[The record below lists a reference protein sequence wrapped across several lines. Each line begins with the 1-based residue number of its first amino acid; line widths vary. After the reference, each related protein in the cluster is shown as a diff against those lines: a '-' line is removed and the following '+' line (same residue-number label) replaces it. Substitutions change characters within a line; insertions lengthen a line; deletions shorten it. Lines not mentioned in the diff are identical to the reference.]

1 VRSTESKGQGDR
13 SSVRPQYLSDAT
25 QSITIDISG
34 PTNYTATANLTVNSS
49 GCTSTLASTI
59 CTLSVPGL
67 LPGDYT
73 ATLTTYDQTG
83 GTGNVLSSAQAVA
96 FTITAGQSNNIDIS
110 LSGAPVSTLVVPVGV
125 FTESNGTGGYDLIGL
140 GAHRFVVETLDADN
154 NIIAGPGAPTFTV
167 GSTSGSLGVTVV
179 APKTTSPNEFSVT
192 PPSSYSA
199 STASFTVTPTFAG
212 QQTNGCTLTGASCTG
227 ASVNVD
233 MKQMLAVANNG
244 TVPGNVSLYVLGATS
259 PFTTLTSGINNPTH
273 LAADAAGDLFV
284 ANWDGVAAS
293 NVLEFAVG
301 GTALTN
307 TISAA
312 GGYPEGIA
320 VDALHQ
326 DLGIITCGTSC
337 SGTNADA
344 LEIVAPPYNGTPAAV
359 TTPISDPNSIAAD
372 ASGDFY
378 VANCATCETTGL
390 DNILEIT
397 TAGATLYT
405 YELVDS
411 CPCPGLFVDPSGY
424 IFVTDTV
431 RTSID
436 EYAPGGNPL
445 PADTITSGVASGEQV
460 LAGNAGNLFLANYT
474 GTGGSV
480 VVYDYEES
488 TASETITSGIS
499 GADSLAFDAAG
510 DLYVSNLGTSPGIKE
525 YAGAGTTLSQTVTTG
540 VSNPQAIVIIP

>member
-244 TVPGNVSLYVLGATS
+244 TVPGNVSVYDAHERHQQSDASRSRRCRRPLCCQLGWCRGEQRARVCGRRNRADEYDLRCRRLSRGNRRRRSPSGSRNHHLRDVVLRYERRRAR
-259 PFTTLTSGINNPTH
+259 
-273 LAADAAGDLFV
+273 DRR
-284 ANWDGVAAS
+284 
-293 NVLEFAVG
+293 
-301 GTALTN
+301 
-307 TISAA
+307 
-312 GGYPEGIA
+312 
-320 VDALHQ
+320 
-326 DLGIITCGTSC
+326 
-337 SGTNADA
+337 
-344 LEIVAPPYNGTPAAV
+344 AAV
-359 TTPISDPNSIAAD
+359 
-372 ASGDFY
+372 
-378 VANCATCETTGL
+378 
-390 DNILEIT
+390 
-397 TAGATLYT
+397 
-405 YELVDS
+405 
-411 CPCPGLFVDPSGY
+411 
-424 IFVTDTV
+424 
-431 RTSID
+431 
-436 EYAPGGNPL
+436 
-445 PADTITSGVASGEQV
+445 
-460 LAGNAGNLFLANYT
+460 
-474 GTGGSV
+474 
-480 VVYDYEES
+480 
-488 TASETITSGIS
+488 
-499 GADSLAFDAAG
+499 
-510 DLYVSNLGTSPGIKE
+510 
-525 YAGAGTTLSQTVTTG
+525 
-540 VSNPQAIVIIP
+540 